1 MENKIMDLFSGTKKV
16 QNKGMK
22 YSVLLERL
30 IAPFEKEFLDFEALD
45 DIFDFAMIAWN
56 IANIKLIIPKE
67 AFEEAVQGIVRQL
80 EDSALMHRMVDYK
93 LAKFKEYTNFILN
106 VELVET
112 KGDRVLNVTT
122 QEAHVYLAHM
132 TAIREEEATQNDLE

>member
-1 MENKIMDLFSGTKKV
+1 MN
-16 QNKGMK
+16 
-22 YSVLLERL
+22 
-30 IAPFEKEFLDFEALD
+30 
-45 DIFDFAMIAWN
+45 AWN

-67 AFEEAVQGIVRQL
+67 AFEEAVRGIVRQL
-80 EDSALMHRMVDYK
+80 EDSALMHKMVDYK

-132 TAIREEEATQNDLE
+132 KAIRE